1 MVLSIKNFLNDDEF
15 KIIQDL
21 IDNYEEEQHPILN
34 VVEGYRNDYFKQKI
48 TLPEFIINKVNNS
61 IMELLGHKIEIE
73 SIWINKIDPNGN
85 LNDHYHRDDTNL
97 SFVYYPN
104 DDFVGGE
111 LDVENEILPIT
122 KNSVYI
128 ILHKVQHRVLK
139 VKSGVRWS
147 IALFCQY
154 STETKK
160 LI

>member
-1 MVLSIKNFLNDDEF
+1 MVLSINNYLNKDEF

-21 IDNYEEEQHPILN
+21 IDNYKEEQHPILN

-48 TLPEFIINKVNNS
+48 DLPKHILEKVNNTV
-61 IMELLGHKIEIE
+61 MELLNHRIELE
-73 SIWINKIDPNGN
+73 SIWINKIDINGN

-104 DDFVGGE
+104 DDFEGGE
-111 LDVENEILPIT
+111 LDVEGEILPIV

-139 VKSGVRWS
+139 VTSGVRWS

-154 STETKK
+154 SVDTKK